1 MKAMILRAPRD
12 LVADAVARPVID
24 AANDVLVRVTH
35 TGICGTDFKIYSG
48 AIPVNYPR
56 IMGHEISG
64 EVVADGDSA
73 FPARGRVI
81 VDPELYCGA
90 CFHCRIGQTHLCP
103 NGRLLGRDANGGFAE
118 YVAAPRS
125 HVYSLPDTIDSLTAP
140 LVQVL
145 TTCVHAQRQVTMFA
159 GESVAVYGLGV
170 TGQLHVQLAK
180 ARGAHPV
187 IGVTRSAEKRALA
200 EKLGADLTIAGGAEA
215 AANVRE
221 ATGGRGA
228 DVVIETT
235 GMLPSLAASIDM
247 ARSGGRLL
255 LFGIITAKE
264 GALPF
269 YDLYFKEL
277 TVVGARV
284 AKSEDY
290 PDSLAL
296 VEKGLVR
303 LEPLI
308 SDVLPLDQLERAI
321 EMLDSDAAYRMKIIM
336 RHEA

>member
-103 NGRLLGRDANGGFAE
+103 NGWLLGRDANGGFAE
-118 YVAAPRS
+118 YVAAPSS
-125 HVYSLPDTIDSLTAP
+125 HIYVLPDAIDSRTA
-140 LVQVL
+140 
-145 TTCVHAQRQVTMFA
+145 
-159 GESVAVYGLGV
+159 
-170 TGQLHVQLAK
+170 
-180 ARGAHPV
+180 
-187 IGVTRSAEKRALA
+187 
-200 EKLGADLTIAGGAEA
+200 
-215 AANVRE
+215 
-221 ATGGRGA
+221 
-228 DVVIETT
+228 
-235 GMLPSLAASIDM
+235 
-247 ARSGGRLL
+247 
-255 LFGIITAKE
+255 
-264 GALPF
+264 
-269 YDLYFKEL
+269 
-277 TVVGARV
+277 
-284 AKSEDY
+284 
-290 PDSLAL
+290 SLAL

-303 LEPLI
+303 LDPLI
-308 SDVLPLDQLERAI
+308 SDVLPLDHLERAI
-321 EMLDSDAAYRMKIIM
+321 GMLDGDAAYRMKIIM
-336 RHEA
+336 QHQQ